1 MRPKGTYLYRIRCIL
16 SDVIAFDLIVLGRQ
30 LARIGETAMRG
41 QAPPA
46 QPTIDGMVLADV
58 FAHPG
63 SSISQITA
71 RTGMPQS
78 HVSETVAR
86 LREQGTVESFPDP
99 ADRRRT
105 LVRVSPQHPENV
117 MRAALVPADGAL
129 TAALGEV
136 SPEEAADI
144 VKTLEALA
152 ARLRPGKPGPIL
164 DQLNRVRDQRAQE

>member
-1 MRPKGTYLYRIRCIL
+1 LHRIGCIL
-16 SDVIAFDLIVLGRQ
+16 SDVMAFDLIVLGRQ
-30 LARIGETAMRG
+30 LARIGETVMRG

-46 QPTIDGMVLADV
+46 QPTIAGMVLADV

-63 SSISQITA
+63 SSISEITA

-105 LVRVSPQHPENV
+105 LVRVSAQHPENV
-117 MRAALVPADGAL
+117 MRAALIPVDAAL

-136 SPEEAADI
+136 SPEEAGGIIKA
-144 VKTLEALA
+144 LEALA

-164 DQLNRVRDQRAQE
+164 DQLNRARGQRTQE